1 MGILSTSDAFPLLVV
16 LNPHSGR
23 KQGIHVWETAVL
35 PALNHAH
42 KPFRLIESTSQGH
55 VQSYFND
62 NIKPILS
69 DLVQSLSVVNDSA
82 SPSPSITRPSAATL
96 QVMVLG
102 GDGSVHEIVNGI
114 LQGIAGTDFVSDQF
128 RPKIEFAIIPT
139 GTGNAISTSIGV
151 TSVQDAVDRFLA
163 GKAVPLRL
171 MTVSTQAKVDK
182 CLTIATKWD
191 TRLYTVVVNSF
202 GLHCATVYDAEEFRH
217 LGNERF
223 RQAAMKNVENL
234 KQYEGLLELHGPVQ
248 TYDRSSKSLG
258 LFSGGSGSLQL
269 RGPFTYLLI
278 TKQASLEP
286 GFTPTPF
293 ASTSDEWMDILA
305 VQDAGQAE
313 IMTMFGGTPN
323 GQHVEQE
330 KVEYFKAKAI
340 ELETPSQGRLCV
352 DGEFLTIEGGPGGRV
367 RFEVTSDPNIQIF
380 NVYV

>member
-1 MGILSTSDAFPLLVV
+1 MGILSASDAFPLLVV
-16 LNPHSGR
+16 LNPHSGK
-23 KQGIHVWETAVL
+23 KQGLHAWETVVQ
-35 PALNHAH
+35 PALKHAH
-42 KPFRLIESTSQGH
+42 KPFRLIESTSQGY

-62 NIKPILS
+62 NIKPILI
-69 DLVQSLSVVNDSA
+69 DLVQSLSIVNDSSSA
-82 SPSPSITRPSAATL
+82 SPSIARPTTAPL

-114 LQGIAGTDFVSDQF
+114 LQGLAGTGFVSNQF

-151 TSVQDAVDRFLA
+151 TSVQDAVNRFLA
-163 GKAVPLRL
+163 GKTIPLRL
-171 MTVSTQAKVDK
+171 MTVSTRAK
-182 CLTIATKWD
+182 TEQSSMIAAKWD

-248 TYDRSSKSLG
+248 TYDRPSKSLN
-258 LFSGGSGSLQL
+258 LIDGGRGTVQL
-269 RGPFTYLLI
+269 LGPFTYLLI

-305 VQDAGQAE
+305 IQNAGQAE

-352 DGEFLTIEGGPGGRV
+352 DGEFLTIESGPEGRV
-367 RFEVTSDPNIQIF
+367 RFEVTSDPDIQIF
-380 NVYV
+380 SVCA